1 MRYSIFYTKVV
12 AVALV
17 LEIGNLSASTCLEK
31 GENSSTIQRPA
42 SVLAQEEKDAV
53 LLSPTHSVKVS
64 EEVYGS
70 ITSCYDLLKEV
81 YILSNQQ
88 DSTPHPLTQAFFDQ
102 AYSAHCKVYAGQK
115 ETVTGE
121 EKEALTFL
129 FIVTESL
136 LQWQGLGSVQCVSQ
150 GIYEDNSYTYQP
162 AEMGRIMAA
171 FSQENIERMR
181 LETPPSK
188 NCETFM
194 EAVKQI
200 VFLQGDTLD
209 EDPQEE
215 LPLSFFLTQGS
226 MMGHSLVSL
235 FE

>member
-1 MRYSIFYTKVV
+1 MKLNSFYIKMMAIT
-12 AVALV
+12 LM
-17 LEIGNLSASTCLEK
+17 LSMVPLKASTSEDEDYSKSGSLIAPTDTVKLSEK
-31 GENSSTIQRPA
+31 I
-42 SVLAQEEKDAV
+42 
-53 LLSPTHSVKVS
+53 H
-64 EEVYGS
+64 GS

-88 DSTPHPLTQAFFDQ
+88 DSTPYPLTQAHFDH

-136 LQWQGLGSVQCVSQ
+136 LQWQGLGSVQCVNQ

-171 FSQENIERMR
+171 FSQENIERVR

-194 EAVKQI
+194 EAAKQI

-209 EDPQEE
+209 EDSQEE
-215 LPLSFFLTQGS
+215 LPLSFFLTQGT

>member
-1 MRYSIFYTKVV
+1 MKINSFSIKMMAIT
-12 AVALV
+12 LM
-17 LEIGNLSASTCLEK
+17 LSMVPVKASTSEDEDYSKSGSLVA
-31 GENSSTIQRPA
+31 PA
-42 SVLAQEEKDAV
+42 D
-53 LLSPTHSVKVS
+53 TVKVG
-64 EEVYGS
+64 EEVYVDL
-70 ITSCYDLLKEV
+70 TSCYALLRDVET
-81 YILSNQQ
+81 LADQQ
-88 DSTPHPLTQAFFDQ
+88 DTAFYPLTQACFDQ

-121 EKEALTFL
+121 ETKDLILL
-129 FIVTESL
+129 FVATESL
-136 LQWQGLGSVQCVSQ
+136 LRWQGLGCIQRVDQ
-150 GIYEDNSYTYQP
+150 GEYEENSYVYQP

-215 LPLSFFLTQGS
+215 LPLSFFLTQGT